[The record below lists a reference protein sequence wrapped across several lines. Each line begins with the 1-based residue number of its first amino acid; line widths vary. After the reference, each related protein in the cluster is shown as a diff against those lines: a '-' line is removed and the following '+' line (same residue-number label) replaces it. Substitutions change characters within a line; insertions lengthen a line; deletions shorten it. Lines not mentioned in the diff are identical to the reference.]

1 MGPFV
6 QLKIQI
12 VIINLGS
19 HEISQIQ
26 QLVACLRRREIELYE
41 KDLTRALSERSHVTA
56 FDTRTYFYRI
66 DFKGVYTPLDKE
78 TMATKQHVTLL
89 DNLTA
94 WLTCPEMQIIAKLLL
109 GMRSETDL
117 LDINNSLTHPSR

>member
-1 MGPFV
+1 M
-6 QLKIQI
+6 
-12 VIINLGS
+12 
-19 HEISQIQ
+19 
-26 QLVACLRRREIELYE
+26 RRREIELYE

-89 DNLTA
+89 DNLAA
-94 WLTCPEMQIIAKLLL
+94 WLTCPEMQIIAKLMP

-117 LDINNSLTHPSR
+117 LDIKNILLTLQDELDREILFQLARKFNVEQELTALFRRSVD

>member
-1 MGPFV
+1 M
-6 QLKIQI
+6 
-12 VIINLGS
+12 
-19 HEISQIQ
+19 
-26 QLVACLRRREIELYE
+26 
-41 KDLTRALSERSHVTA
+41 TRALSERSHVTA

-94 WLTCPEMQIIAKLLL
+94 WLTCPEMQIIAKLLP

-117 LDINNSLTHPSR
+117 LDIKNILLTLQDELDREILFQLARKFNVEQALTALFRRSVD

>member
-1 MGPFV
+1 M
-6 QLKIQI
+6 
-12 VIINLGS
+12 
-19 HEISQIQ
+19 
-26 QLVACLRRREIELYE
+26 RRREIELYE

-89 DNLTA
+89 DNLAA
-94 WLTCPEMQIIAKLLL
+94 WLTCPEMQIIAKLLP

-117 LDINNSLTHPSR
+117 LDIKNILLTLQDELDREILFQLARKFNVEQELTALFRRSVD

>member
-1 MGPFV
+1 
-6 QLKIQI
+6 
-12 VIINLGS
+12 
-19 HEISQIQ
+19 
-26 QLVACLRRREIELYE
+26 LRRREIELYE

-89 DNLTA
+89 DNLAA
-94 WLTCPEMQIIAKLLL
+94 WLTCPEMQIIAKLLP

-117 LDINNSLTHPSR
+117 LDIKNILLTLQDELDREILFQLARKFNVEQELTALFRRSVD